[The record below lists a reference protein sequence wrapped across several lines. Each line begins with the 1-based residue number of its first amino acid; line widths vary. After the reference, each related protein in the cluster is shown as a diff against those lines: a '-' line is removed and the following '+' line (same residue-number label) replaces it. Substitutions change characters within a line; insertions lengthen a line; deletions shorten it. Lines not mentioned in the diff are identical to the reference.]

1 MSCEKCSAAAE
12 HLELI
17 SGVTYLEKI
26 WLSPLF
32 TSMFITAAC
41 EFIFTAQKSPSD
53 TAIYHMIEGRCIGID
68 KHSSGRGH
76 DSLQTDKVKII

>member
-1 MSCEKCSAAAE
+1 MAVPAFPA
-12 HLELI
+12 
-17 SGVTYLEKI
+17 YLEKI
-26 WLSPLF
+26 WLSPL
-32 TSMFITAAC
+32 FITAAC